1 MVAPGM
7 FTGRL
12 DEVTAIEQSLYQAK
26 HGNPHH
32 FLIQVE
38 RGIGKSSLFYYIEIV
53 AGGLIPTSEHTHMRF
68 LAISVDLIGVE
79 TQLDV
84 VRCIGRGLSRAISA
98 RDTVK
103 EKAKA
108 VWDFLTKWEVLGVRY
123 HRDAGASE
131 IEDARDEIVNKMADL
146 LEAAADDLDGI
157 LILIDEADS
166 AGEDSRL
173 GEFVKLF
180 TERLSRRSCHNVI
193 LGMAGLPSII
203 GKLKAS
209 HASSARIF
217 ETFLLEALEPGERET
232 VVLRGLQEANGKNEF
247 QTAITDDALEM
258 ISDLSEGYPHFV
270 QQFAYS
276 AFAEDTDNVI
286 DAEDVTRGAYKE
298 NGALTQ
304 LGNKYFNEMCHA
316 RISSEDYRRVLDA
329 MAAHGDSW
337 IARKQSLE
345 SVAFPKRMSPMR

>member
-1 MVAPGM
+1 LSKACIKLNTEIP
-7 FTGRL
+7 
-12 DEVTAIEQSLYQAK
+12 II
-26 HGNPHH
+26 
-32 FLIQVE
+32 FLIQGE
-38 RGIGKSSLFYYIEIV
+38 RGIGKSSLFYYIDIV
-53 AGGLIPTSEHTHMRF
+53 ASGLIPTSEHTHMRF
-68 LAISVDLIGVE
+68 LTISVDLIGVE

-98 RDTVK
+98 RDAVK
-103 EKAKA
+103 VKAKA

-131 IEDARDEIVNKMADL
+131 IEDARDDIVNKMADL

-193 LGMAGLPSII
+193 IGMAGLPSII

-232 VVLRGLQEANGKNEF
+232 VVLPGLQEANGKNEF

-258 ISDLSEGYPHFV
+258 ISDLSEG
-270 QQFAYS
+270 
-276 AFAEDTDNVI
+276 
-286 DAEDVTRGAYKE
+286 
-298 NGALTQ
+298 
-304 LGNKYFNEMCHA
+304 
-316 RISSEDYRRVLDA
+316 
-329 MAAHGDSW
+329 
-337 IARKQSLE
+337 
-345 SVAFPKRMSPMR
+345 